1 MSSSALPERRGR
13 WDIRDEHIEPV
24 MRAKSVKHAE
34 YEIFK
39 VLLYDGWR
47 PVDTIH
53 LTRLHGRMV
62 PKGDEVAN
70 KRWLAACQNI
80 GVIMRNLMKT
90 RVKHLPKE
98 HVDYEG
104 DTQ

>member
-13 WDIRDEHIEPV
+13 RDIRDESIEPV

-53 LTRLHGRMV
+53 LIRLHERMV

-104 DTQ
+104 DIQ